1 MGNPSPHAAPRIL
14 KGKKLSEYPG
24 LMDTCEEVY
33 SNNIRSPLLLG
44 VLVDMYWE
52 KGDQPHL
59 QKALEVSYT

>member
-1 MGNPSPHAAPRIL
+1 
-14 KGKKLSEYPG
+14 
-24 LMDTCEEVY
+24 MDTCEEVY